1 MVVVLSGG
9 LSGCAPA
16 PAPPPQHARTRAWS
30 DPSDEP
36 HDPGC
41 GGGDRGNELTPE
53 ERRAKLAKAIER
65 ETSRCGSE
73 VEAAGRHGEAWVT
86 IRGNAAG
93 ELTVRVTADPGL
105 TIEDQRCVEAVA
117 RSVAQL
123 GDAYGHDLAR
133 DLEVD
138 LAFGTWPPLFPPA
151 GKLTKEWVAAMHT
164 KAARKRFVAK
174 LPTEVVLGEDGCLSI
189 PRRRALSDGLDRWL
203 ESIESPVG
211 EIWQSSANDWSKH
224 GLLDEIGPSG
234 GRRVRAYWLGGR
246 AVLLHRGVVADPL
259 WQEICLIPLDE
270 TLRQKIRFAIDD
282 RGTCWVGDLDEI
294 VLHPRAEFPTDRR
307 FKAVADGATH
317 ACALDD
323 AGTPVCC
330 GE

>member
-1 MVVVLSGG
+1 
-9 LSGCAPA
+9 
-16 PAPPPQHARTRAWS
+16 
-30 DPSDEP
+30 
-36 HDPGC
+36 
-41 GGGDRGNELTPE
+41 
-53 ERRAKLAKAIER
+53 
-65 ETSRCGSE
+65 
-73 VEAAGRHGEAWVT
+73 
-86 IRGNAAG
+86 
-93 ELTVRVTADPGL
+93 
-105 TIEDQRCVEAVA
+105 
-117 RSVAQL
+117 
-123 GDAYGHDLAR
+123 
-133 DLEVD
+133 
-138 LAFGTWPPLFPPA
+138 
-151 GKLTKEWVAAMHT
+151 MHT

-330 GE
+330 GERFHDDPPAGPLSALALGADFDCGLEAEGALRCWGHEPPGGGVAITGPFEQIAVLGRDLCAVRRGTQALECWRPDLARMAPAPDRRNEFNSTVATERGYCTIAADGHVACDPAWPFVLHARTPAL